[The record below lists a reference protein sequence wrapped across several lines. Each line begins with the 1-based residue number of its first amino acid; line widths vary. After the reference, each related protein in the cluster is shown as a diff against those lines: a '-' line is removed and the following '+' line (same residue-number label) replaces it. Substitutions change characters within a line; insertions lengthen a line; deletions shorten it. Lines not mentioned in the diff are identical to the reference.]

1 MIEFFRSGGF
11 VMWPI
16 TLCALLVISLAARC
30 AVSLMRAG
38 VEPPSERL
46 ARMDAVLFWGVA
58 AAVLGLIG
66 TLAGVAQMAAAI
78 ERFGAVQASTL
89 WSGIK
94 VTLTTS
100 IFGFGILLI
109 ALLLWMALRTL
120 PRTSA
125 PATHPAP
132 G

>member
-1 MIEFFRSGGF
+1 MIEFFRSGGV

-16 TLCALLVISLAARC
+16 AICALLVISLSASC
-30 AVSLMRAG
+30 AIGLKRAG

-46 ARMDAVLFWGVA
+46 SRTDAVLFWGVS

-66 TLAGVAQMAAAI
+66 TLAGVAQVAAVV

-89 WSGIK
+89 WSGMK
-94 VTLTTS
+94 VTLTSS
-100 IFGFGILLI
+100 IFGFGTLLI

-120 PRTSA
+120 PRAGA
-125 PATHPAP
+125 PATHPAAN
-132 G
+132 